1 MIIAVTGGRHFGD
14 VSHVYKTLDYFRET
28 YGPFKLHV
36 GDATGLDYL
45 ALQWATDHRNVY
57 RRFVA
62 EWKLFGKSAGPIRN
76 REMLEDADMLIAFD
90 GGRGTNDAIKA
101 ATDRNIPVRRV

>member
-14 VSHVYKTLDYFRET
+14 LTHVYKTLDYFRET

-45 ALQWATDHRNVY
+45 ALQWATDHKY
-57 RRFVA
+57 EYKRFDA
-62 EWKLFGKSAGPIRN
+62 EWNIFGRRAGPIRN
-76 REMLEDADMLIAFD
+76 REMIADADMLVAFD

-101 ATDRNIPVRRV
+101 ATQKNIPVRRV